1 MAYIYKITNQINGKS
16 YIGKT
21 EKINPHE
28 RFKEHL
34 RECKKDRCK
43 NRPLYRAINKYGE
56 ENFKFEVLEET
67 NFPEEREQ
75 YFIQYYNTYGNT
87 GYNATLGGDGKKYID
102 EEKVIES
109 YNRLKKIRSVA
120 EELNICV
127 DTVSSIL
134 KKNNIEIISSA
145 QHSKIK
151 SGKKVLQIDKNSDK
165 ILNEFNSIAEAERAL
180 GKRRKTHIGNV
191 CNGKRKTCLGFKW
204 KFKEE

>member
-21 EKINPHE
+21 GEINPHE
-28 RFKEHL
+28 GSKEHL
-34 RECKKDRCK
+34 RERIKDRWK

-87 GYNATLGGDGKKYID
+87 GYNATLGGDGKKYI
-102 EEKVIES
+102 
-109 YNRLKKIRSVA
+109 
-120 EELNICV
+120 
-127 DTVSSIL
+127 
-134 KKNNIEIISSA
+134 
-145 QHSKIK
+145 
-151 SGKKVLQIDKNSDK
+151 
-165 ILNEFNSIAEAERAL
+165 
-180 GKRRKTHIGNV
+180 
-191 CNGKRKTCLGFKW
+191 GFKW